1 MKPTSIERE
10 IFPKMAADNNLF
22 VYALEGYWM
31 DIGQPKDYLV
41 GQKLFLQSLRQKDPE
56 RLGKG
61 ENFIGDVLVDPS
73 AKVDPTAQLGPN
85 VVIGAGVV
93 IGPGQK
99 IYNTTVMEGTKIHG
113 YGLIEG
119 SIIGWQ
125 NTIGKWVRINGLTVT
140 AEDVQIKDELFLNG
154 TMVMPHKGL
163 TASLPT
169 SGTIIM

>member
-1 MKPTSIERE
+1 M
-10 IFPKMAADNNLF
+10 
-22 VYALEGYWM
+22 
-31 DIGQPKDYLV
+31 
-41 GQKLFLQSLRQKDPE
+41 
-56 RLGKG
+56 
-61 ENFIGDVLVDPS
+61 LVDPS
-73 AKVDPTAQLGPN
+73 AKVDQSAQLGPN

-99 IYNTTVMEGTKIHG
+99 IYNTTVMEGTKIQG

-140 AEDVQIKDELFLNG
+140 AEDVQIKDELYVNG
-154 TMVMPHKGL
+154 AMVMPHKGL

-169 SGTIIM
+169 SGTIVM